1 MRRFGLTLLAFLGGA
16 IGGWMVAIGIYIV
29 WFEFSGDVDRDGGMA
44 MGVAFFFGPILGL
57 ITGIGAAIYTAAAM
71 RPKN

>member
-29 WFEFSGDVDRDGGMA
+29 WFEITGDVDRDGGMA

-57 ITGIGAAIYTAAAM
+57 ITGIVAAITTATALG
-71 RPKN
+71 KKT